1 MSIKAEPT
9 FSLKDQL
16 FNAESVGELSAAIAK
31 AQPRFA
37 RADFER
43 AVLARFA
50 GLELKD
56 RIRWI
61 VTVLEKHLPA
71 DYSKALDILG
81 RSLPEPLDPNKSDDD
96 FGKFIWVVPG
106 EYVARH
112 GCTRQYLDDSLS
124 FLREATKRFSSEGA
138 IRPFLR
144 DFPEQTLSFVHE
156 CADDPNYHVRRL
168 ASEGIRPFLPWAER
182 VELPVDT
189 VIGVLD
195 HLHADNTRYVT
206 RSVANTLNDL
216 SRIDADAVLTA
227 LERWHRQQTQQADEL
242 KWMTRHALRTLL
254 REDHPEA
261 LAFLGYPAAPKYRM
275 SGLQTSNRVKVG
287 EVFEWHCTLTSVIA
301 QKLKITLRIH
311 YLKANGKHSAK
322 TFAVKET
329 SFRKGESIEV
339 SKRVPFRPVTTRTL
353 YTGTHYAQLLVN
365 GTSRQKRRFELVE

>member
-31 AQPRFA
+31 AQPGFA
-37 RADFER
+37 RDDFER

-50 GLELKD
+50 DLELKD

-71 DYSKALDILG
+71 DYPKALDILG
-81 RSLPEPLDPNKSDDD
+81 RSLPKPLDPDKTDDD

-106 EYVARH
+106 EYAARH
-112 GCTRQYLDDSLS
+112 GCSAEHLEKSLA
-124 FLREATKRFSSEGA
+124 FLREATKRFSSEGP

-144 DFPEQTLSFVHE
+144 HFPEQTLAFIHE
-156 CADDPNYHVRRL
+156 CSGDANYHVRRL

-195 HLHADNTRYVT
+195 RLHADNTRYVT
-206 RSVANTLNDL
+206 RSVSNTLNDL
-216 SRIDADAVLTA
+216 SRIDADAVVETLA
-227 LERWHRQQTQQADEL
+227 RWRRQKRQQAREL
-242 KWMTRHALRTLL
+242 DWMTRHALRTLL
-254 REDHPEA
+254 NDNDAKAMA
-261 LAFLGYPAAPKYRM
+261 LLGYAAQPVYRM
-275 SGLQTSNRVKVG
+275 SGLQTSPQVEVG
-287 EVFEWHCTLTSVIA
+287 DAFEWCCKLTSLA
-301 QKLKITLRIH
+301 TQKLKITLRIH
-311 YLKANGKHSAK
+311 YLKANGKHSVK
-322 TFAVKET
+322 TFAVKDGN
-329 SFRKGESIEV
+329 FGKGESIEV

-353 YTGTHYAQLLVN
+353 YAGTHYAQLLVN